1 MSDRS
6 APLPEPTA
14 TTRRTVLRAAGLAAL
29 TGGGVTVLGACG
41 ADGAT
46 DTPASSAPAS
56 SAPAS
61 SPPASSAPASSPAAS
76 PSPSASAS
84 SSAAVPEGPS
94 VATSEVPVGGGVIL
108 EDADYVITQPAKG
121 EFKAFSKICTHQR
134 CPVTEVEGGS
144 INCRCH
150 NSKFSIEDGSVQNGP
165 ATKPLPAAEVAVAGD
180 QVVVTA

>member
-1 MSDRS
+1 MPDRS

-41 ADGAT
+41 ADGGT
-46 DTPASSAPAS
+46 ETPASSAPAS
-56 SAPAS
+56 SAS
-61 SPPASSAPASSPAAS
+61 SAPASSAPASSPAAS
-76 PSPSASAS
+76 PSASASAS
-84 SSAAVPEGPS
+84 ESAAVPAGPS

-108 EDADYVITQPAKG
+108 EDADYVITQPTKG

-144 INCRCH
+144 INCKCH
-150 NSKFSIEDGSVQNGP
+150 GSKFAIEDGSVQAGP
-165 ATKPLPAAEVAVAGD
+165 ANKPLPSAEVEVAGD
-180 QVVVTA
+180 QVVVTS

>member
-14 TTRRTVLRAAGLAAL
+14 TPRRTVLRAAGLAAL
-29 TGGGVTVLGACG
+29 AGGGVAVLGACG
-41 ADGAT
+41 ADGST
-46 DTPASSAPAS
+46 EAPVS

-61 SPPASSAPASSPAAS
+61 SPSSAPASSAPASSPAAS
-76 PSPSASAS
+76 PSASASAS
-84 SSAAVPEGPS
+84 SSAPVPEGPS
-94 VATSEVPVGGGVIL
+94 VPTADVPVGGGVIL

-134 CPVTEVEGGS
+134 CPVTEVDGDA
-144 INCRCH
+144 IICKCH
-150 NSKFSIEDGSVQNGP
+150 GSKFAITDGSVQDGP
-165 ATKPLPAAEVAVAGD
+165 ANKPLPPAKVQVAGD